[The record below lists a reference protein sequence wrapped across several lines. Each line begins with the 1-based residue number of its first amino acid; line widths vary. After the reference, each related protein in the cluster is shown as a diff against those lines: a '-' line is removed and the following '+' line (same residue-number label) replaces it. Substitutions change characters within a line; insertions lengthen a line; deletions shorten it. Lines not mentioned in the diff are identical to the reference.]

1 MGDNHHL
8 LSQESPMK
16 QSYDNFDISNIGMS
30 PEQYKIMAMK
40 MPIATTTMLLE
51 TDWKRRA
58 FHQNI
63 IASAN
68 GITGSGKSSFL
79 SACCLKVGKIYKE
92 THNYK
97 YEPFRIGNV
106 YYEPEE
112 MKERIPS
119 LKEGEVLLRDEHLHG
134 QAGMMSDLTTNVL
147 TDAEQQLR
155 KNKNSFFFA
164 SIEEED
170 HAHFFVFEMKH
181 IVPDSEGFPRFT
193 VAMLKT
199 PLYTNPSV
207 FVWRGLVAM
216 PFPNPEYWSAY
227 EKRKD
232 EHILKLKAQY
242 GNTLTPV
249 GIDAI
254 KIYNKYYD
262 EIITKT
268 REGLVKPVNDELM
281 DTIVSKEIGTRKYT
295 NKGYGILKAQIRE
308 AIIKEY
314 SKQNE
319 ERMTEIENRKES
331 QRLEKKEILLMQIEE
346 AKRIKEAKL
355 EAFKIKLQE
364 DKRRNDLKQKAL
376 EIREQELLR
385 AKEMK
390 EQKLKVTEQQV
401 ENKRKKLDGVA
412 KHFAE
417 ELL

>member
-1 MGDNHHL
+1 
-8 LSQESPMK
+8 MK
-16 QSYDNFDISNIGMS
+16 QSYDNFDIENIGLS
-30 PEQYKIMAMK
+30 LEQYKIMAMK
-40 MPIATTTMLLE
+40 TPIVQTTMLLE

-68 GITGSGKSSFL
+68 GITGSGKSSFI
-79 SACCLKVGKIYKE
+79 STCALKIGKIYKE

-97 YEPFRIGNV
+97 YEPFRVGNV

-112 MKERIPS
+112 MQARIPS
-119 LKEGEVLLRDEHLHG
+119 LKEGELLVRDEHLHG

-155 KNKNSFFFA
+155 KNKNSFLFA

-181 IVPDSEGFPRFT
+181 IVPDQNGYPRFT

-199 PLYTNPSV
+199 PLYTDPRQ

-216 PFPNPEYWSAY
+216 PFPNKEYWTAY

-232 EHILKLKAQY
+232 EHIAKLKSQY

-254 KIYNKYYD
+254 KIYNKRHED
-262 EIITKT
+262 LICQT
-268 REGLVKPVNDELM
+268 REGLVKPINIELM
-281 DTIVSKEIGTRKYT
+281 KSIVSDEIGTRKFT
-295 NKGYGILKAQIRE
+295 NAGYSVLYAKIRE
-308 AIIKEY
+308 AIIKEFA
-314 SKQNE
+314 KQNADK
-319 ERMTEIENRKES
+319 MLEIENRRN
-331 QRLEKKEILLMQIEE
+331 QAQLEKKEILQMQIDE
-346 AKRIKEAKL
+346 ARRIKEVKM
-355 EAFKIKLQE
+355 EAFKLKLDE

-376 EIREQELLR
+376 EIRELELER
-385 AKEMK
+385 AREVK
-390 EQKLKVTEQQV
+390 EQKAKIKAIETE
-401 ENKRKKLDGVA
+401 EKIN
-412 KHFAE
+412 HFKE
-417 ELL
+417 DSE